1 MPTELLNDVGDTIRE
16 RGREY
21 GTTTGRPRRVGWL
34 DLVAVRYAAMLSG
47 ATAISLTLLDVLA
60 PLGEIRVCVGYRPRG
75 GAGHVSDRFP
85 PEAAVLAGVEPVYR
99 SFPGFNTDISS
110 IRSRSELPAG
120 ARDYVAFIEEYV
132 GVPVRMIGVGPDRTQ
147 TITD

>member
-1 MPTELLNDVGDTIRE
+1 MPTEQVNEIGDMIRE

-47 ATAISLTLLDVLA
+47 ATAIALTLLDVLGA
-60 PLGEIRVCVGYRPRG
+60 LDEIKVCVGYRMKG
-75 GAGHVSDRFP
+75 KDGQTDRFP
-85 PEAAVLAGVEPVYR
+85 PDSELLAQAEPIYR
-99 SFPGFNTDISS
+99 TFAGFRTDISAV
-110 IRSRSELPAG
+110 RAREDLPQG

-132 GVPVRMIGVGPDRTQ
+132 GAPVRLIGVGPDREQ